1 VRITRTQ
8 GTVAAAAAIVLV
20 ALVGGI
26 YLVSSNFPSAK
37 PPAFAQVPPG
47 AGLAA
52 TSAPPQASP
61 SDSPSPSPT
70 KPKPKPTPS
79 RKPVTIPGPPPPA
92 PAPSPAPSGVV
103 CPYHYGTD
111 APQAE
116 VAAALEAAAAH
127 HFWTTSPVNLPVS
140 LIKAIAKQES
150 GWQSTIV
157 ACDGGIGT
165 MQIMPNTASWMNQRF
180 GTHYDVKTLS
190 GNTMIGS
197 AYLQWLIKYF
207 GDVYF
212 NGDYQLSTDDCSLD
226 PNVADYLEPCLLN
239 AVIAAYNYGYGKV
252 DTPNG
257 LVIPNPNYVR
267 PVRALMLQ
275 Y

>member
-1 VRITRTQ
+1 VIAAIAI
-8 GTVAAAAAIVLV
+8 TVAIAVTGV
-20 ALVGGI
+20 
-26 YLVSSNFPSAK
+26 YLVVSSFGTGQPSA
-37 PPAFAQVPPG
+37 FVPTDPQ
-47 AGLAA
+47 
-52 TSAPPQASP
+52 TSLTPESL
-61 SDSPSPSPT
+61 DPSPSASEAPSPT
-70 KPKPKPTPS
+70 PSKPKPKPSPS

-92 PAPSPAPSGVV
+92 PAPSPVPSGVV

-111 APQAE
+111 APLADVGTALE
-116 VAAALEAAAAH
+116 TAAAR
-127 HFWTTSPVNLPVS
+127 HFWTTSPVNLPVP

-165 MQIMPNTASWMNQRF
+165 MQIMPNTATWMNQRF
-180 GTHYDVKTLS
+180 GTSYDLKTLS

-212 NGDYQLSTDDCSLD
+212 DSSYSLGTDDCAQD
-226 PNVADYLEPCLLN
+226 PNVPDYKEPCLLN

-257 LVIPNPNYVR
+257 LVIPNPDYVR

>member
-1 VRITRTQ
+1 VIAAIAV
-8 GTVAAAAAIVLV
+8 TVAI
-20 ALVGGI
+20 ALGGT
-26 YLVSSNFPSAK
+26 YLALNSFGPARSTAFVPTTAGASPTSTDLESSP
-37 PPAFAQVPPG
+37 
-47 AGLAA
+47 
-52 TSAPPQASP
+52 SP
-61 SDSPSPSPT
+61 SDSPSLSPSPSPSRA
-70 KPKPKPTPS
+70 KPKPSPS
-79 RKPVTIPGPPPPA
+79 RRAVTIPGPPPPA
-92 PAPSPAPSGVV
+92 PLPSPVPSGIV

-111 APQAE
+111 APLAD
-116 VAAALEAAAAH
+116 VGAALESAAAH
-127 HFWTTSPVNLPVS
+127 HFWTSSAVDLPVP

-165 MQIMPNTASWMNQRF
+165 MQIMPNTATWMNQRF
-180 GTHYDVKTLS
+180 GTNYDLKTLS

-212 NGDYQLSTDDCSLD
+212 NSDYHLGTDDCALD
-226 PNVADYLEPCLLN
+226 PNVPDYQEPCLLN

-252 DTPNG
+252 DTANG
-257 LVIPNPNYVR
+257 LVIPNPGYVR

>member
-1 VRITRTQ
+1 MSAT
-8 GTVAAAAAIVLV
+8 
-20 ALVGGI
+20 
-26 YLVSSNFPSAK
+26 PS
-37 PPAFAQVPPG
+37 
-47 AGLAA
+47 
-52 TSAPPQASP
+52 
-61 SDSPSPSPT
+61 
-70 KPKPKPTPS
+70 PKPKPS

-92 PAPSPAPSGVV
+92 PKPAPLPSGQP

-111 APQAE
+111 ASLSD
-116 VAAALEAAAAH
+116 VGAALEAAAAH
-127 HFWTTSPVNLPVS
+127 HFWTTSQVTLPVN

-165 MQIMPNTASWMNQRF
+165 MQIMPDTAKWMNTRF
-180 GTHYDVKTLS
+180 SANYDPKTLT

-197 AYLQWLIKYF
+197 ALLQWLIKWF
-207 GDVYF
+207 GDRYF
-212 NGDYQLSTDDCSLD
+212 NSDYTLRTGDCAQD
-226 PNVADYLEPCLLN
+226 PNVPDYQEPCLLN
-239 AVIAAYNYGYGKV
+239 AVIAAYNYGYGAV

-267 PVRALMLQ
+267 PVRALMLD

>member
-1 VRITRTQ
+1 VRVTQ
-8 GTVAAAAAIVLV
+8 TQWLVAAFAAVVLI
-20 ALVGGI
+20 ALVGGV
-26 YLVSSNFPSAK
+26 YLVSTGFAAARPAAFAPTSPSAGVA
-37 PPAFAQVPPG
+37 PTQAQP
-47 AGLAA
+47 
-52 TSAPPQASP
+52 SAEP
-61 SDSPSPSPT
+61 SESPSPSPS
-70 KPKPKPTPS
+70 KPKPKPSPS

-92 PAPSPAPSGVV
+92 PAPSPVPSGVV

-111 APQAE
+111 APLAE
-116 VAAALEAAAAH
+116 VGAALETAAAH
-127 HFWTTSPVNLPVS
+127 HFWTTAPVNLPVP

-165 MQIMPNTASWMNQRF
+165 MQIMPNTATWMNQRF
-180 GTHYDVKTLS
+180 GTNYDVKTLS

-212 NGDYQLSTDDCSLD
+212 NSDYQLRTEDCAQD

-267 PVRALMLQ
+267 PVRALMLT